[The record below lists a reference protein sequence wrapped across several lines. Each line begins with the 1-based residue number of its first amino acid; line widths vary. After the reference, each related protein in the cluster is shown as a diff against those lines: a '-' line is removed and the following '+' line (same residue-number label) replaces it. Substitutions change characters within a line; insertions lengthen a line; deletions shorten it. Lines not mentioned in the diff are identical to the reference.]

1 MKETARWV
9 APRVCLI
16 ALITALFIYLN
27 YGPEYAPLGYDKWVW
42 YGGAYTLIVLGMG
55 IHVLRKYDNAHV
67 RKRTLTLM
75 TIQLLPNFLLANF
88 ILQDWRAGVLI
99 LPWPLSGPDHLF
111 GKGILAIGALNIN
124 LLWYGIGFLAI
135 LSFAVFIYGRRV
147 QCSWICP
154 YGALAETLGEPWR
167 NRAPEGKVYGRWE
180 WLSIVVFSVVLG
192 LTVWLF
198 LKLMLSG
205 GLEALQSGECM
216 WALADSLPMQ
226 LYKALV
232 SVGLMSI
239 VAISMYPIFGGRIW
253 CRYFC
258 PAGRLFRWIGGAG
271 RTVITG
277 SKEECTKCGKC
288 THVCEMGIDVREYVL
303 SGLPI
308 RQDRCVGCAICIA
321 VCPKSNLHFTT
332 Q

>member
-1 MKETARWV
+1 MKETVKWV
-9 APRVCLI
+9 VPRVCLI
-16 ALITALFIYLN
+16 ALITALFLYLD
-27 YGPEYAPLGYDKWVW
+27 YGPGVAPWGYQQVW
-42 YGGAYTLIVLGMG
+42 YSGAYTLVVLVMG
-55 IHVLRKYDNAHV
+55 IYVMRKYDNAHV

-75 TIQLLPNFLLANF
+75 IVQLLPNFLLANF
-88 ILQDWRAGVLI
+88 ILQDWRAHVLI
-99 LPWPLSGPDHLF
+99 RPWPLSGPGRIF

-135 LSFAVFIYGRRV
+135 LSIAVFIYGRRV
-147 QCSWICP
+147 QCSWICT

-180 WLSIVVFSVVLG
+180 WISIVVLAVVLL
-192 LTVWLF
+192 LTIWLF
-198 LKLMLSG
+198 IALMQTG
-205 GLEALQSGECM
+205 GLKAVQSIECM
-216 WALADSLPMQ
+216 RALSHSLPMR

-232 SVGLMSI
+232 CVGLMSI

-253 CRYFC
+253 CRFFC

-277 SKEECTKCGKC
+277 SKENCIKCGKC
-288 THVCEMGIDVREYVL
+288 TRVCEMGIDVCEYVQ

-308 RQDRCVGCAICIA
+308 RQGCCVGCAICIA
-321 VCPKSNLHFTT
+321 VCPKNNLHFATR
-332 Q
+332 